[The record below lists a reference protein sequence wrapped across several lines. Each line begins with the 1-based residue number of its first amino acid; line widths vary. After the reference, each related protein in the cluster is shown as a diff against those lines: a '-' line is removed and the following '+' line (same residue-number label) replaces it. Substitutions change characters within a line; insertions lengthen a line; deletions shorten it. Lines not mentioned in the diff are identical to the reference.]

1 MIGFNLNGMGSIA
14 YSSGEDVIRPMDL
27 QNGRELCNLAQ
38 KLGLVTSDQVREAME
53 ALGSANPSVEATSQQ
68 LQRSSAIT
76 AWQAGKLVKGE
87 TTGYIIGGYKLLYK
101 ISSGSFGRVYRAEE
115 PGGGRIVAVKILR
128 RRHSEDKQRIDL
140 FNREGKVGLM
150 LKHPNIVEV
159 LAVNQDAETSQ
170 YYLVM
175 EFVEGGNLREIVKIR
190 GKFSPQETMKILQDC
205 VEGLTFAY
213 SKGYTHRDIKL
224 TNILI
229 SSGGQAKLVDFG
241 LAQYFQA
248 SGREETDERVERT
261 VDYAGLEKATDVKQG
276 DVRSDIFFL
285 GCVVYEMLTSL
296 KPLELVRGQR
306 ARMQKSR
313 FDALRPLTVAD
324 LPGYPQVVDLINTMT
339 ALAPDQRF
347 QTPSQLLEAVRRVR
361 RQIDPTLQKSAAPGA
376 TPQAQQLLF
385 IVERDEKLQEVLRA
399 KFRELGYRVLM
410 AIDPDRAVER
420 FRQMP
425 FDLAIIDAGTVG
437 ESSLQQTK
445 MLLQDASRTQK
456 HLGIAVILSEEQAP
470 FASAF
475 EKESR
480 VKTLVRP
487 VSLKQLTAAIQA
499 LASPETTQP
508 TDR

>member
-1 MIGFNLNGMGSIA
+1 
-14 YSSGEDVIRPMDL
+14 MDL

-38 KLGLVTSDQVREAME
+38 KLGLVTSDQVREALE
-53 ALGSANPSVEATSQQ
+53 LLGTASTSVEATSQQ

-87 TTGYIIGGYKLLYK
+87 TTGYIMGGYKLLYK

-150 LKHPNIVEV
+150 LKHPGIVEV
-159 LAVNQDAETSQ
+159 LAVNQDKDTGQ

-175 EFVEGGNLREIVKIR
+175 EFVEGGNLREVMKIR
-190 GKFSPQETMKILQDC
+190 KRFSPQEAMKILQDC

-213 SKGYTHRDIKL
+213 GKGYTHRDIKL

-229 SSGGQAKLVDFG
+229 SGAGQAKLVDFG

-248 SGREETDERVERT
+248 DGRDEADERVERT

-285 GCVVYEMLTSL
+285 GCVMYEILTGM
-296 KPLELVRGQR
+296 KPLELARGQR

-313 FDALRPLTVAD
+313 FDALKPLSQGD
-324 LPGYPQVVDLINTMT
+324 LPGFPMVVDLVNTMT
-339 ALAPDQRF
+339 ALLPENRF
-347 QTPSQLLEAVRRVR
+347 QTPAQLLEAVKRVR
-361 RQIDPTLQKSAAPGA
+361 RQIDPALQKVAAAGTGA
-376 TPQAQQLLF
+376 KVQQTLF

-420 FRQMP
+420 FRQTP
-425 FDLAIIDAGTVG
+425 FEAAIIDAGTVG
-437 ESSLQQTK
+437 ESSLQQTRS
-445 MLLQDASRTQK
+445 LLQDAARTHK
-456 HLGIAVILSEEQAP
+456 RLGIAVILSEEQAP

-475 EKESR
+475 EKDPN

-487 VSLKQLTAAIQA
+487 VTLKQLTAAVQS
-499 LASPETTQP
+499 LGDPEPTVSQP
-508 TDR
+508 QGG

>member
-1 MIGFNLNGMGSIA
+1 
-14 YSSGEDVIRPMDL
+14 MDL

-38 KLGLVTSDQVREAME
+38 KLGLVTSDQVREALE
-53 ALGSANPSVEATSQQ
+53 LLGTASPSVEATSQQ

-87 TTGYIIGGYKLLYK
+87 TTGYIMGGYKLLYK

-150 LKHPNIVEV
+150 LKHPGIVEV
-159 LAVNQDAETSQ
+159 LAVNQDKDTGQ

-175 EFVEGGNLREIVKIR
+175 EFVEGGNLREVMKIR
-190 GKFSPQETMKILQDC
+190 KRFSPQEAMKILQDC

-213 SKGYTHRDIKL
+213 GKGYTHRDIKL

-229 SSGGQAKLVDFG
+229 SGAGQAKLVDFG

-248 SGREETDERVERT
+248 DGRDEADERVERT

-285 GCVVYEMLTSL
+285 GCVMYEILTGM
-296 KPLELVRGQR
+296 KPLELARGQR

-313 FDALRPLTVAD
+313 FDALKPLSQGD
-324 LPGYPQVVDLINTMT
+324 LPGFPMVVDLVNTMT
-339 ALAPDQRF
+339 ALLPENRF
-347 QTPSQLLEAVRRVR
+347 QTPAQLLEAVKRVR
-361 RQIDPTLQKSAAPGA
+361 RQIDPALQKVAAAGTGA
-376 TPQAQQLLF
+376 KVQQTLF

-420 FRQMP
+420 FRQTP
-425 FDLAIIDAGTVG
+425 FEAAIIDAGTVG
-437 ESSLQQTK
+437 ESSLQQTRS
-445 MLLQDASRTQK
+445 LLQDAARTHK
-456 HLGIAVILSEEQAP
+456 RLGIAVILSEEQAP

-475 EKESR
+475 EKDPN

-487 VSLKQLTAAIQA
+487 VTLKQLTAVVQS
-499 LASPETTQP
+499 LGDPEPTVSQP
-508 TDR
+508 QGG

>member
-1 MIGFNLNGMGSIA
+1 
-14 YSSGEDVIRPMDL
+14 MDL

-38 KLGLVTSDQVREAME
+38 KLGLVTSDQVREALE
-53 ALGSANPSVEATSQQ
+53 LLGTASPSVEATSQQ

-87 TTGYIIGGYKLLYK
+87 TTGYIMGGYKLLYK

-150 LKHPNIVEV
+150 LKHPGIVEV
-159 LAVNQDAETSQ
+159 LAVNQDKDTGQ

-175 EFVEGGNLREIVKIR
+175 EFVEGGNLREVMKIR
-190 GKFSPQETMKILQDC
+190 KRFSPQEAMKILQDC

-213 SKGYTHRDIKL
+213 GKGYTHRDIKL

-229 SSGGQAKLVDFG
+229 SGAGQAKLVDFG

-248 SGREETDERVERT
+248 DGRDEADERVERT

-285 GCVVYEMLTSL
+285 GCGMYEILTGM
-296 KPLELVRGQR
+296 KPLELARGQR

-313 FDALRPLTVAD
+313 FDALKPLSQGD
-324 LPGYPQVVDLINTMT
+324 LPGFPMVVDLVNTMT
-339 ALAPDQRF
+339 ALLPENRF
-347 QTPSQLLEAVRRVR
+347 QTPAQLLEAVKRVR
-361 RQIDPTLQKSAAPGA
+361 RQIDPALQKVAAAGTGA
-376 TPQAQQLLF
+376 KVQQTLF

-420 FRQMP
+420 FRQTP
-425 FDLAIIDAGTVG
+425 FEAAIIDAGTVG
-437 ESSLQQTK
+437 ESSLQQTRS
-445 MLLQDASRTQK
+445 LLQDAARTHK
-456 HLGIAVILSEEQAP
+456 RLGIAVILSEEQAP

-475 EKESR
+475 EKDPN

-487 VSLKQLTAAIQA
+487 VTLKQLTAAVQS
-499 LASPETTQP
+499 LGDPEPTVSQP
-508 TDR
+508 QGG

>member
-1 MIGFNLNGMGSIA
+1 
-14 YSSGEDVIRPMDL
+14 MDL

-38 KLGLVTSDQVREAME
+38 KLGLVTSDQVREALE
-53 ALGSANPSVEATSQQ
+53 LLGTASPSVEATSQQ

-87 TTGYIIGGYKLLYK
+87 TTGYIMGGYKLLYK

-150 LKHPNIVEV
+150 LKHPGIVEV
-159 LAVNQDAETSQ
+159 LAVNQDKDTGQ

-175 EFVEGGNLREIVKIR
+175 EFVEGGNLREVMKIR
-190 GKFSPQETMKILQDC
+190 KRFSPQEAMKILQDC

-213 SKGYTHRDIKL
+213 GKGYTHRDIKL

-229 SSGGQAKLVDFG
+229 SGAGQAKLVDFG

-248 SGREETDERVERT
+248 DGRDEADERVERT

-285 GCVVYEMLTSL
+285 GCVMYEILTGM
-296 KPLELVRGQR
+296 KPLELARGQR

-313 FDALRPLTVAD
+313 FDALKPLSQGD
-324 LPGYPQVVDLINTMT
+324 LPGFPMVVDLVNTMT
-339 ALAPDQRF
+339 ALLPENRF
-347 QTPSQLLEAVRRVR
+347 QTPAQLLEAVKRVR
-361 RQIDPTLQKSAAPGA
+361 RQIDPALQKVAAAGTVA
-376 TPQAQQLLF
+376 KVQQTLF

-420 FRQMP
+420 FRQTP
-425 FDLAIIDAGTVG
+425 FEAAIIDAGTVG
-437 ESSLQQTK
+437 ESSLQQTRS
-445 MLLQDASRTQK
+445 LLQDAARTHK
-456 HLGIAVILSEEQAP
+456 RLGIAVILSEEQAP

-475 EKESR
+475 EKDPN

-487 VSLKQLTAAIQA
+487 VTLKQLTAAVQS
-499 LASPETTQP
+499 LGDPEPTVSQP
-508 TDR
+508 QGG

>member
-1 MIGFNLNGMGSIA
+1 
-14 YSSGEDVIRPMDL
+14 MDL

-38 KLGLVTSDQVREAME
+38 KLGLVTSDQVREALE
-53 ALGSANPSVEATSQQ
+53 LLGTASPSVEATSQQ

-87 TTGYIIGGYKLLYK
+87 TTGYIMGGYKLLYK

-150 LKHPNIVEV
+150 LKHPGIVEV
-159 LAVNQDAETSQ
+159 LAVNQDKDTGQ

-175 EFVEGGNLREIVKIR
+175 EFVEGGNLREVMKIR
-190 GKFSPQETMKILQDC
+190 KRFSPQEAMKILQDC

-213 SKGYTHRDIKL
+213 GKGYTHRDIKL

-229 SSGGQAKLVDFG
+229 SGAGQAKLVDFG

-248 SGREETDERVERT
+248 DGRDEADERVERT

-285 GCVVYEMLTSL
+285 GCVMYEILTGM
-296 KPLELVRGQR
+296 KPLELARGQR

-313 FDALRPLTVAD
+313 FDALKPLSQGD
-324 LPGYPQVVDLINTMT
+324 LPGFPMVVDLVNTMT
-339 ALAPDQRF
+339 ALLPENRF
-347 QTPSQLLEAVRRVR
+347 QTPAQLLEAVKRVR
-361 RQIDPTLQKSAAPGA
+361 RQIDPALQKAATAGTGA
-376 TPQAQQLLF
+376 KAQQQTLF

-420 FRQMP
+420 FRQTP
-425 FDLAIIDAGTVG
+425 FEAAIIDAGTVG
-437 ESSLQQTK
+437 ESSLQQTRS
-445 MLLQDASRTQK
+445 LLQDAARTHK
-456 HLGIAVILSEEQAP
+456 RLGIAVILSEEQAP

-475 EKESR
+475 EKDPH

-487 VSLKQLTAAIQA
+487 VTLKQLTAAVQS
-499 LASPETTQP
+499 LGDPEPTGSQP
-508 TDR
+508 QGG

>member
-1 MIGFNLNGMGSIA
+1 
-14 YSSGEDVIRPMDL
+14 MDL

-38 KLGLVTSDQVREAME
+38 KLGLVTSDQVREALE
-53 ALGSANPSVEATSQQ
+53 LLGTASPSVEATSQQ

-87 TTGYIIGGYKLLYK
+87 TTGYIMGGYKLLYK

-150 LKHPNIVEV
+150 LKHPGIVEV
-159 LAVNQDAETSQ
+159 LAVNQDKDTGQ

-175 EFVEGGNLREIVKIR
+175 EFVEGGNLREVMKIR
-190 GKFSPQETMKILQDC
+190 KRFSPQEAMKILQDC

-213 SKGYTHRDIKL
+213 GKGYTHRDIKL

-229 SSGGQAKLVDFG
+229 SGAGQAKLVDFG

-248 SGREETDERVERT
+248 DGRDEADERVERT

-285 GCVVYEMLTSL
+285 GCVMYEILTGM
-296 KPLELVRGQR
+296 KPLELARGQR

-313 FDALRPLTVAD
+313 FDALKPLSQGD
-324 LPGYPQVVDLINTMT
+324 LPGFPMVVDLVNTMT
-339 ALAPDQRF
+339 ALLPENRF
-347 QTPSQLLEAVRRVR
+347 QTPAQLLEAVKRVR
-361 RQIDPTLQKSAAPGA
+361 RQIDPALQKVAAAG
-376 TPQAQQLLF
+376 TGTKVQQTLF

-420 FRQMP
+420 FRQTP
-425 FDLAIIDAGTVG
+425 FEAAIIDAGTVG
-437 ESSLQQTK
+437 ESSLQQTRS
-445 MLLQDASRTQK
+445 LLQDAARTHK
-456 HLGIAVILSEEQAP
+456 RLGIAVILSEEQAP

-475 EKESR
+475 EKDPN

-487 VSLKQLTAAIQA
+487 VTLKQLTAAVQS
-499 LASPETTQP
+499 LGDPEPTVSQP
-508 TDR
+508 QGG

>member
-1 MIGFNLNGMGSIA
+1 
-14 YSSGEDVIRPMDL
+14 MDL

-38 KLGLVTSDQVREAME
+38 KLGLVTSDQVREALE
-53 ALGSANPSVEATSQQ
+53 LLGTASPSVEATSQQ

-87 TTGYIIGGYKLLYK
+87 TTGYIMGGYKLLYK

-150 LKHPNIVEV
+150 LKHPGIVEV
-159 LAVNQDAETSQ
+159 LAVNQDKDTGQ

-175 EFVEGGNLREIVKIR
+175 EFVEGGNLREVMKIR
-190 GKFSPQETMKILQDC
+190 KRFSPQEAMKILQDC

-213 SKGYTHRDIKL
+213 GKGYTHRDIKL

-229 SSGGQAKLVDFG
+229 SGAGQAKLVDFG

-248 SGREETDERVERT
+248 DGRDEADERVERT

-285 GCVVYEMLTSL
+285 GCVMYEILTGM
-296 KPLELVRGQR
+296 KPLELARGQR

-313 FDALRPLTVAD
+313 FDALKPLSQGD
-324 LPGYPQVVDLINTMT
+324 LPGFPMVVDLVNTMT
-339 ALAPDQRF
+339 ALLPENRF
-347 QTPSQLLEAVRRVR
+347 QTPAQLLEAVKRVR
-361 RQIDPTLQKSAAPGA
+361 RQIDPALQKVAAAGTGA
-376 TPQAQQLLF
+376 KVQQTLF

-420 FRQMP
+420 FRQTP
-425 FDLAIIDAGTVG
+425 FEAAIIDAGTVG
-437 ESSLQQTK
+437 ESSLQQTRS
-445 MLLQDASRTQK
+445 LLQDAARTHK
-456 HLGIAVILSEEQAP
+456 RLGIAVILSEEQAP

-475 EKESR
+475 EKDPN

-487 VSLKQLTAAIQA
+487 VTLKQLTAAVQS
-499 LASPETTQP
+499 LGDPEPTVSQP
-508 TDR
+508 QGG

>member
-1 MIGFNLNGMGSIA
+1 
-14 YSSGEDVIRPMDL
+14 MDL
-27 QNGRELCNLAQ
+27 QSGRELCNLAQ
-38 KLGLVTSDQVREAME
+38 KLGLVTSDQVREALE
-53 ALGSANPSVEATSQQ
+53 LLGTASPSVEATSQQ

-87 TTGYIIGGYKLLYK
+87 TTGYIMGGYKLLYK

-150 LKHPNIVEV
+150 LKHPGIVEV
-159 LAVNQDAETSQ
+159 LAVNQDKDTGQ

-175 EFVEGGNLREIVKIR
+175 EFVEGGNLREVMKIR
-190 GKFSPQETMKILQDC
+190 KRFSPQEAMKILQDC

-213 SKGYTHRDIKL
+213 GKGYTHRDIKL

-229 SSGGQAKLVDFG
+229 SGAGQAKLVDFG

-248 SGREETDERVERT
+248 DGRDEADERVERT

-285 GCVVYEMLTSL
+285 GCVMYEILTGM
-296 KPLELVRGQR
+296 KPLELARGQR

-313 FDALRPLTVAD
+313 FDALKPLSQGD
-324 LPGYPQVVDLINTMT
+324 LPGFPMVVDLVNTMT
-339 ALAPDQRF
+339 ALLPENRF
-347 QTPSQLLEAVRRVR
+347 QTPAQLLEAVKRVR
-361 RQIDPTLQKSAAPGA
+361 RQIDPALQKVAAAGTGA
-376 TPQAQQLLF
+376 KVQQTLF

-420 FRQMP
+420 FRQTP
-425 FDLAIIDAGTVG
+425 FEAAIIDAGTVG
-437 ESSLQQTK
+437 ESSLQQTRS
-445 MLLQDASRTQK
+445 LLQDAARTHK
-456 HLGIAVILSEEQAP
+456 RLGIAVILSEEQAP

-475 EKESR
+475 EKDPN

-487 VSLKQLTAAIQA
+487 VTLKQLTAAVQS
-499 LASPETTQP
+499 LGDPEPTVSQP
-508 TDR
+508 QGG

>member
-1 MIGFNLNGMGSIA
+1 
-14 YSSGEDVIRPMDL
+14 MDL

-38 KLGLVTSDQVREAME
+38 KLGLVTSDQVREALE
-53 ALGSANPSVEATSQQ
+53 LLGTASPSVEATSQQ

-87 TTGYIIGGYKLLYK
+87 TTGYIMGGYKLLYK

-150 LKHPNIVEV
+150 LKHPGIVEV
-159 LAVNQDAETSQ
+159 LAVNQDKDTGQ

-175 EFVEGGNLREIVKIR
+175 EFVEGGNLREVMKIR
-190 GKFSPQETMKILQDC
+190 KRFSPQEAMKILQDC

-213 SKGYTHRDIKL
+213 GKGYTHRDIKL

-229 SSGGQAKLVDFG
+229 SGAGQAKLVDFG

-248 SGREETDERVERT
+248 DGRDEADERVERT

-285 GCVVYEMLTSL
+285 GCVMYEILTGM
-296 KPLELVRGQR
+296 KPLELARGQR

-313 FDALRPLTVAD
+313 FDALKPLSQGD
-324 LPGYPQVVDLINTMT
+324 LPGFPMVVDLVNTMT
-339 ALAPDQRF
+339 ALLPENRF
-347 QTPSQLLEAVRRVR
+347 QTPAQLLEAVKRVR
-361 RQIDPTLQKSAAPGA
+361 RQIDPALQKVAAAGTGA
-376 TPQAQQLLF
+376 KVQQTLF

-420 FRQMP
+420 FRQTP
-425 FDLAIIDAGTVG
+425 FEAAIIDAGTVG
-437 ESSLQQTK
+437 ESSLQQTRS
-445 MLLQDASRTQK
+445 LLLDAARTHK
-456 HLGIAVILSEEQAP
+456 RLGIAVILSEEQAP

-475 EKESR
+475 EKDPN

-487 VSLKQLTAAIQA
+487 VTLKQLTAAVQS
-499 LASPETTQP
+499 LGDPEPTVSQP
-508 TDR
+508 QGG

>member
-1 MIGFNLNGMGSIA
+1 M
-14 YSSGEDVIRPMDL
+14 V
-27 QNGRELCNLAQ
+27 
-38 KLGLVTSDQVREAME
+38 
-53 ALGSANPSVEATSQQ
+53 
-68 LQRSSAIT
+68 
-76 AWQAGKLVKGE
+76 
-87 TTGYIIGGYKLLYK
+87 
-101 ISSGSFGRVYRAEE
+101 
-115 PGGGRIVAVKILR
+115 
-128 RRHSEDKQRIDL
+128 
-140 FNREGKVGLM
+140 
-150 LKHPNIVEV
+150 
-159 LAVNQDAETSQ
+159 
-170 YYLVM
+170 
-175 EFVEGGNLREIVKIR
+175 
-190 GKFSPQETMKILQDC
+190 
-205 VEGLTFAY
+205 
-213 SKGYTHRDIKL
+213 
-224 TNILI
+224 
-229 SSGGQAKLVDFG
+229 
-241 LAQYFQA
+241 
-248 SGREETDERVERT
+248 
-261 VDYAGLEKATDVKQG
+261 
-276 DVRSDIFFL
+276 
-285 GCVVYEMLTSL
+285 TSL

-361 RQIDPTLQKSAAPGA
+361 RQIDPTLQKSASPGA

-475 EKESR
+475 EKEAR

-499 LASPETTQP
+499 LASQETHQP

>member
-1 MIGFNLNGMGSIA
+1 
-14 YSSGEDVIRPMDL
+14 MDL
-27 QNGRELCNLAQ
+27 QNGRELCTLAQ
-38 KLGLVTSDQVREAME
+38 KLGLVTPDQVREALE
-53 ALGSANPSVEATSQQ
+53 SLGTASPTVEATSLQ

-87 TTGYIIGGYKLLYK
+87 TTGYIMGGYKLLYK

-159 LAVNQDAETSQ
+159 LAVNQDKDTNQ

-190 GKFSPQETMKILQDC
+190 KKFSPQEAMKILQDC
-205 VEGLTFAY
+205 VEGLAFAY
-213 SKGYTHRDIKL
+213 GKGYTHRDIKL

-229 SSGGQAKLVDFG
+229 SAAGQAKLVDFG

-248 SGREETDERVERT
+248 DGRDEADERVERT

-285 GCVVYEMLTSL
+285 GCVMYEILTGM
-296 KPLELVRGQR
+296 KPLELARGQR

-313 FDALRPLTVAD
+313 FDALKPLSLSD
-324 LPGYPQVVDLINTMT
+324 LPGFPMVVDLVNTMT
-339 ALAPDQRF
+339 ALLPENRF
-347 QTPSQLLEAVRRVR
+347 QTPSQLLEAVKRVR
-361 RQIDPTLQKSAAPGA
+361 RQIDPAMQKVAATGSG
-376 TPQAQQLLF
+376 TKVQQTLF

-425 FDLAIIDAGTVG
+425 FEVAIIDAGTVG
-437 ESSLQQTK
+437 ESSLQQARS
-445 MLLQDASRTQK
+445 LLQDAARTHK
-456 HLGIAVILSEEQAP
+456 RLGIAVILSEEQAP

-475 EKESR
+475 EKDPQ
-480 VKTLVRP
+480 VCTMVRP
-487 VSLKQLTAAIQA
+487 VTLKQLTAAIQS
-499 LASPETTQP
+499 LGDGDNSGSQP
-508 TDR
+508 QAG

>member
-1 MIGFNLNGMGSIA
+1 
-14 YSSGEDVIRPMDL
+14 MDL
-27 QNGRELCNLAQ
+27 QNGRELCTLAQ
-38 KLGLVTSDQVREAME
+38 KLGLVSPDQVREALE
-53 ALGSANPSVEATSQQ
+53 SLGSANPTVEATCLQ

-87 TTGYIIGGYKLLYK
+87 TTGYVMGGYKLLYK

-150 LKHPNIVEV
+150 LKHPGIVEV
-159 LAVNQDAETSQ
+159 LAVNQDKDTGQ

-190 GKFSPQETMKILQDC
+190 KKFSPQEAMKILQDC
-205 VEGLTFAY
+205 VEGLAFAY

-229 SSGGQAKLVDFG
+229 SGAGQAKLVDFG

-248 SGREETDERVERT
+248 DGRDEADERVERT

-285 GCVVYEMLTSL
+285 GCVMYEILTGM
-296 KPLELVRGQR
+296 KPLELARGQR

-313 FDALRPLTVAD
+313 FDALKPLTVAD
-324 LPGYPQVVDLINTMT
+324 LPGFPMVVDLVNTMT
-339 ALAPDQRF
+339 ALLPENRF
-347 QTPSQLLEAVRRVR
+347 QTPSQLLEAVKRVR
-361 RQIDPTLQKSAAPGA
+361 RQIDPSQQKTTSAGPG
-376 TPQAQQLLF
+376 TKVQQTLF

-399 KFRELGYRVLM
+399 RFRELGYRVLM

-420 FRQMP
+420 FRQVP
-425 FDLAIIDAGTVG
+425 FEVAIIDAGTVG
-437 ESSLQQTK
+437 ESSLQQARS
-445 MLLQDASRTQK
+445 LLQDSARTHK
-456 HLGIAVILSEEQAP
+456 RLGIAVILSEEQAP

-475 EKESR
+475 EKDPH

-487 VSLKQLTAAIQA
+487 VTLKQLTAAVQS
-499 LASPETTQP
+499 LGDPEPSGTQP
-508 TDR
+508 QAG

>member
-1 MIGFNLNGMGSIA
+1 MAS
-14 YSSGEDVIRPMDL
+14 PMDL

-38 KLGLVTSDQVREAME
+38 KMGLVTSDQVSS
-53 ALGSANPSVEATSQQ
+53 ALETLGTTSPTVEAVSQQ
-68 LQRSSAIT
+68 LQRTSAIT
-76 AWQAGKLVKGE
+76 AWQAGKLVKGD
-87 TTGYIIGGYKLLYK
+87 TNGYVMGGYKLLYK

-128 RRHSEDKQRIDL
+128 RRHSEDKQRIEL

-159 LAVNQDAETSQ
+159 LAVNQDTETGQ

-190 GKFSPQETMKILQDC
+190 GKFSPQESIKILQDC
-205 VEGLTFAY
+205 VEGLAFAY

-248 SGREETDERVERT
+248 SGREEMDERVERT

-285 GCVVYEMLTSL
+285 GCVIYEMLTTL

-313 FDALRPLTVAD
+313 FDALRPFTNAD
-324 LPGYPQVVDLINTMT
+324 LPGFPQVVDLVNTMT
-339 ALAPDQRF
+339 ALLPENRF
-347 QTPSQLLEAVRRVR
+347 QTPAQLLEAVRRVR
-361 RQIDPTLQKSAAPGA
+361 RQIDPSQEKVAGPAGTQ
-376 TPQAQQLLF
+376 QVQQLLF
-385 IVERDEKLQEVLRA
+385 IVEKDEKLQEVLRT

-410 AIDPDRAVER
+410 AMDPDRAVDR

-425 FDLAIIDAGTVG
+425 FDLAVIDAGTVG
-437 ESSLQQTK
+437 ESSLQHART
-445 MLLQDASRTQK
+445 LLIDASRTQK
-456 HLGIAVILSEEQAP
+456 KLGIVVILSEEQTA

-475 EKESR
+475 EKEPK

-487 VSLKQLTAAIQA
+487 VTLKQLTAAVQDFA
-499 LASPETTQP
+499 TP
-508 TDR
+508 

>member
-1 MIGFNLNGMGSIA
+1 
-14 YSSGEDVIRPMDL
+14 
-27 QNGRELCNLAQ
+27 LCNLAQ
-38 KLGLVTSDQVREAME
+38 KLGLVTSDQVREALE
-53 ALGSANPSVEATSQQ
+53 LLGTASPSVEATSQQ

-87 TTGYIIGGYKLLYK
+87 TTGYIMGGYKLLYK

-150 LKHPNIVEV
+150 LKHPGIVEV
-159 LAVNQDAETSQ
+159 LAVNQDKDTGQ

-175 EFVEGGNLREIVKIR
+175 EFVEGGNLREVMKIR
-190 GKFSPQETMKILQDC
+190 KRFSPQEAMKILQDC

-213 SKGYTHRDIKL
+213 GKGYTHRDIKL

-229 SSGGQAKLVDFG
+229 SGAGQAKLVDFG

-248 SGREETDERVERT
+248 DGRDEADERVERT

-285 GCVVYEMLTSL
+285 GCVMYEILTGM
-296 KPLELVRGQR
+296 KPLELARGQR

-313 FDALRPLTVAD
+313 FDALKPLSQGD
-324 LPGYPQVVDLINTMT
+324 LPGFPMVVDLVNTMT
-339 ALAPDQRF
+339 ALLPENRF
-347 QTPSQLLEAVRRVR
+347 QTPAQLLEAVKRVR
-361 RQIDPTLQKSAAPGA
+361 RQIDPALQKVAAAGTGA
-376 TPQAQQLLF
+376 KVQQTLF

-420 FRQMP
+420 FRQTP
-425 FDLAIIDAGTVG
+425 FEAAIIDAGTVG
-437 ESSLQQTK
+437 ESSLQQTRS
-445 MLLQDASRTQK
+445 LLLDAARTHK
-456 HLGIAVILSEEQAP
+456 RLGIAVILSEEQAP

-475 EKESR
+475 EKDPN

-487 VSLKQLTAAIQA
+487 VTLKQLTAAVQSLGDPEPSGAQPQA
-499 LASPETTQP
+499 G
-508 TDR
+508 

>member
-1 MIGFNLNGMGSIA
+1 
-14 YSSGEDVIRPMDL
+14 MDL

-38 KLGLVTSDQVREAME
+38 KLGLVTSDQVREALE
-53 ALGSANPSVEATSQQ
+53 LLGTASPSVEATSQQ

-87 TTGYIIGGYKLLYK
+87 TTGYIMGGYKLLYK

-150 LKHPNIVEV
+150 LKHPGIVEV
-159 LAVNQDAETSQ
+159 LAVNQDKDTGQ

-175 EFVEGGNLREIVKIR
+175 EFVEGGNLREVMKIR
-190 GKFSPQETMKILQDC
+190 KRFSPQEAMKILQDC

-213 SKGYTHRDIKL
+213 GKGYTHRDIKL

-229 SSGGQAKLVDFG
+229 SGAGQAKLVDFG

-248 SGREETDERVERT
+248 DGRDEADERVERT

-285 GCVVYEMLTSL
+285 GCVMYEILTGM
-296 KPLELVRGQR
+296 KPLELARGQR

-313 FDALRPLTVAD
+313 FDALKPLSQGD
-324 LPGYPQVVDLINTMT
+324 LPGFPMVVDLVNTMT
-339 ALAPDQRF
+339 ALLPENRF
-347 QTPSQLLEAVRRVR
+347 QTPAQLLEAVKRVR
-361 RQIDPTLQKSAAPGA
+361 RQIDPALQKVAAAGTGA
-376 TPQAQQLLF
+376 KVQQTLF

-420 FRQMP
+420 FRQTP
-425 FDLAIIDAGTVG
+425 FEAAIIDAGTVG
-437 ESSLQQTK
+437 ESSLQQTRS
-445 MLLQDASRTQK
+445 LLLDAARTHK
-456 HLGIAVILSEEQAP
+456 RLGIAVILSEEQAP

-475 EKESR
+475 EKDPY

-487 VSLKQLTAAIQA
+487 VTLKQLTAAVQS
-499 LASPETTQP
+499 LGDPEPTVSQP
-508 TDR
+508 QGG